1 MHRRACCAMFL
12 VTLLVSGCAKTPPGA
27 AALKPP
33 EVLVGLPLVREV
45 TDFEIFTGRTESS
58 RRVDIRARA
67 TGYLE
72 QAPFS
77 EGARVKEGDLLFA
90 IDPRPY
96 RAELTRA
103 EATLNQARAAQNRSE
118 RDYDRAQTLFARQAL
133 SREEYDRLISGR
145 DEAKAAVGV
154 AEANVELAKLS
165 LQYTEVRAPFAG
177 LISRRLVDPGN
188 LVRADE
194 TILTTLVAVE
204 PMYAY
209 FDVDERTLLRQLLR
223 EGRLESASQDR
234 VAVQIG
240 LSDEDGFP
248 HAGVVNFVD
257 NRVDPNTGTMWMRAE
272 FTHTKRPIK
281 PGIFIR
287 ARFPLGQPY
296 QAVLVA
302 EQALGSDQGQ
312 RFLYVIGG
320 DNKASY
326 RQVKI
331 GRLHDGLRVIQD
343 GLKPGERV
351 VVTGLQRVRAGTEI
365 TPKEVDMM
373 TRVAKT
379 RAEDDGTP
387 PTVRSPLPEGKHGA
401 AAGGAQ

>member
-1 MHRRACCAMFL
+1 MYRRACCAMLPFL
-12 VTLLVSGCAKTPPGA
+12 LLLAGCTKAPPGPA
-27 AALKPP
+27 ATRPP

-45 TDFEIFTGRTESS
+45 TDFEVFTGRTESS

-67 TGYLE
+67 TGYLD

-77 EGARVKEGDLLFA
+77 EGAQVKEGDLLFA

-96 RAELTRA
+96 RAELVRA
-103 EATLNQARAAQNRSE
+103 EATLNQARATLNRSE
-118 RDYDRAQTLFARQAL
+118 RDYERAQTLFARQAI
-133 SREEYDRLISGR
+133 SREEFDKMISGR
-145 DEAKAAVGV
+145 DETKAAVGV
-154 AEANVELAKLS
+154 AEANVELARLN
-165 LQYTEVRAPFAG
+165 LQYTEVRAPFTG
-177 LISRRLVDPGN
+177 LISRRQVDPGN

-194 TILTTLVAVE
+194 TILTTLVAQE

-223 EGRLESASQDR
+223 EGRLESASQDH

-281 PGIFIR
+281 PGIFVR
-287 ARFPLGQPY
+287 VRFPLGQPY
-296 QAVLVA
+296 LAVLVA

-312 RFLYVIGG
+312 RFLFVI
-320 DNKASY
+320 DETNKASY

-351 VVTGLQRVRAGTEI
+351 VVTGLQRVRAGTEV
-365 TPKEVDMM
+365 TPKVVDMM
-373 TRVAKT
+373 TRVVKAKP
-379 RAEDDGTP
+379 EGDDTP
-387 PTVRSPLPEGKHGA
+387 PTVRSPLPQGKPSTA
-401 AAGGAQ
+401 SGGAQ